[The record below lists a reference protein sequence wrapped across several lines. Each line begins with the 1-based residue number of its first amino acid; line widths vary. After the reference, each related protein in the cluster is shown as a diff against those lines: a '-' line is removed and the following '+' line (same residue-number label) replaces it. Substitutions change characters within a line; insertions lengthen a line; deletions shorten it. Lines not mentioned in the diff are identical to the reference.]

1 MKTTENNKLITYA
14 EYMQNSSELHH
25 AYYLQFATVETKKY
39 ILASLKIDDI
49 KKALDA
55 GDVHLND
62 IEIPYNNM
70 SRGGKWWWDDAPIN
84 TILLKES
91 GGCNSLSTHTCVA
104 KAMAEELAKENIK

>member
-1 MKTTENNKLITYA
+1 MKLKATKKQITYA

-25 AYYLQFATVETKKY
+25 AYFLQFATEQTKSY
-39 ILASLKIDDI
+39 VLASLKIDDI

-55 GDVHLND
+55 GDVHLNN
-62 IEIPYNNM
+62 IKIPYNNM
-70 SRGGKWWWDDAPIN
+70 SRGGKWWWDNAPIN

-104 KAMAEELAKENIK
+104 KAMAIELAKQNLK